1 MRVALRFAVVAAA
14 VCAVALPAA
23 PAAAAQVEELPAVL
37 GALPGTH
44 RPRFLAVGPEG
55 AIWWTENGTEPGIG
69 RITTAGVRMGRIPDP
84 DVPVGIARAGDGTM
98 YWTGEHG
105 LGREPPGGAAEVVA
119 RPGFSEGLGFTA
131 GGALRW
137 GESGG
142 GTEAVLGF
150 AGESWSAA
158 AVAVDSAAGGGN
170 VSGMALGPGGR
181 LWVAFPGRDELRL
194 LDPAGLGPA
203 TVLGLPPGSG
213 PTRLARGPGGELW
226 VTMFDA
232 PAIDRIA
239 ADGSRTRFPL
249 PPGSGPLDIA
259 AGPDG
264 AMWFTEYGS
273 NRVGRIGP
281 DGSVAE
287 YPIPTPAARPVGIV
301 AGPDGAL
308 WIGESE
314 AGMLGRIVPDPAPPG
329 TGGSGGGGAA
339 PTADTTA
346 PHFLRPPRWA
356 PRRFAAAGSG
366 RSPAASRV
374 APGSR
379 LRIALSEPAAVT
391 VSIYRRGA
399 RRPLRT
405 LRRATSG
412 FGTLSLYFAGRA
424 HGRPLPPGR
433 YVTRV
438 RARDAAGNASA
449 LRRAPFQVLPSN

>member
-1 MRVALRFAVVAAA
+1 
-14 VCAVALPAA
+14 
-23 PAAAAQVEELPAVL
+23 VEELPAVL

-69 RITTAGVRMGRIPDP
+69 RITTAGVRLVRIPDP

-105 LGREPPGGAAEVVA
+105 LGREPPGGAAEAVP

-131 GGALRW
+131 AGALRW

-150 AGESWSAA
+150 AGEGWGGA
-158 AVAVDSAAGGGN
+158 AVTVDSAAGAGK
-170 VSGMALGPGGR
+170 VSGIATGPGGR

-194 LDPAGLGPA
+194 LDPAGLGSA
-203 TVLGLPPGSG
+203 TVVPLPPGSG

-239 ADGSRTRFPL
+239 ADGTRTRFPL

-259 AGPDG
+259 AGPDS
-264 AMWFTEYGS
+264 AIWFTEYGS

-281 DGSVAE
+281 GGSVSE

-314 AGMLGRIVPDPAPPG
+314 AGMLGRIVPDPVPPG
-329 TGGSGGGGAA
+329 AGGSGGGGGPAPPADMAA
-339 PTADTTA
+339 PR
-346 PHFLRPPRWA
+346 FLRPPRWS

-366 RSPAASRV
+366 RPPAAAGPVVPGAASSARPAASSTATARRPP

-379 LRIALSEPAAVT
+379 LRIALSEPATVT
-391 VSIYRRGA
+391 VAIYRRDA

-412 FGTLSLYFAGRA
+412 FGALSLYFAGRA
-424 HGRPLPPGR
+424 RGRPLPPGR
-433 YVTRV
+433 YLTRV

-449 LRRAPFQVLPSN
+449 PRRAPFLVLPPT